1 VKSPSEYDVVIIGGG
16 INGAG
21 IARDAALRGLTV
33 LLLEQNDFGSGT
45 TSWSSRLIHGGL
57 RYLEYGEIPLVYESL
72 RERRVL
78 QTTAKHL
85 VRKLRINIPVYENSR
100 RGLLLLRAGMIAYDL
115 LSLGNPLPRHRVLDR
130 EEFLRNEPGLNPSG
144 LRGGVQYYDAQVPYA
159 ERLVIE
165 NIIAAESAGAVV
177 RNYSRV
183 TAIEVREGQVKRIL
197 YSARKTG
204 AEFAVDAKIVV
215 NATGPWVD
223 AVLATMNLSMP
234 RLIGGTKGSH
244 IIVGR
249 FKAAPTDAFYVEAH
263 ADGRP
268 LFIIP
273 WNNQYLIGTTDIRY
287 DGDPADA
294 SASTAE
300 IEYLLAE
307 TNRIFP
313 QANLGTQ
320 DIHYAYAGV
329 RPLPRRSAGP
339 ESAITRKHIIR
350 RHHDAKGLWTVI
362 GGKLTTYRSLSEDV
376 VDRIVRKDGL
386 KAGACRTREE
396 NLPGAKSLEEAE
408 AELRQFQRLTPQCRE
423 RLLGV
428 YGGRVRRILEL
439 ARDDPRFCAT
449 VDPQQTVLAA
459 EVVFSLR
466 CEFATNLID
475 ILHRRTMTGLAAD
488 LGASVAQG
496 VAAVAAT
503 ELGWTDAET
512 QRQLAEL
519 RAYNARLAT
528 HQGSSAAGARHCGRT
543 TAFD

>member
-1 VKSPSEYDVVIIGGG
+1 MKSPSEYDVVIVGGG

-21 IARDAALRGLTV
+21 IARDAALRGLAV

-78 QTTAKHL
+78 QTTARHL
-85 VRKLRINIPVYENSR
+85 VRKLRINIPVYEHSR

-115 LSLGNPLPRHRVLDR
+115 LSFGKPLPRHRVLGR
-130 EEFLRNEPGLNPSG
+130 EEFLRNEPGVNPSG
-144 LRGGVQYYDAQVPYA
+144 LRGGVQYYDGQVPYA

-183 TAIEVREGQVKRIL
+183 TAIDVQQGQVKRL
-197 YSARKTG
+197 VYSDHRTG
-204 AEFAVDAKIVV
+204 AESEVDARTVV

-249 FKAAPTDAFYVEAH
+249 FAGAPTDAFYVEAH

-273 WNNQYLIGTTDIRY
+273 WNDQYLIGTTDIRY
-287 DGDPADA
+287 DGDPAHAGATD
-294 SASTAE
+294 AE
-300 IEYLLAE
+300 IEYLLSE

-313 QANLGTQ
+313 QANLRTQ
-320 DIHYAYAGV
+320 DIHYTYAGV
-329 RPLPRRSAGP
+329 RPLPHRAGP

-376 VDRIVRKDGL
+376 VDRIIRSNGL
-386 KAGACRTREE
+386 KAGTCRTREE
-396 NLPGAKSLEEAE
+396 NLPGANSLEEAE
-408 AELRQFQRLTPQCRE
+408 AELQQFQRLTPECRE
-423 RLLGV
+423 RLLDV

-439 ARDDPRFCAT
+439 ARDDPRLGAT
-449 VDPQQTVLAA
+449 VDPQQRVLAA

-466 CEFATNLID
+466 SEFATNLID

-488 LGASVAQG
+488 LGAS
-496 VAAVAAT
+496 AAEGAAAAAAR
-503 ELGWTDAET
+503 ELEWTDAET
-512 QRQLAEL
+512 QRQLDAL
-519 RAYNARLAT
+519 RAYNARL
-528 HQGSSAAGARHCGRT
+528 GADRSV
-543 TAFD
+543 

>member
-1 VKSPSEYDVVIIGGG
+1 MKSPSEYDVVIIGGG

-78 QTTAKHL
+78 QTTARHL
-85 VRKLRINIPVYENSR
+85 VRKLRINIPVYEHSR

-115 LSLGNPLPRHRVLDR
+115 LSLGKPLPRHRVLGR
-130 EEFLRNEPGLNPSG
+130 EEFLRNEPGVNPSG

-165 NIIAAESAGAVV
+165 NIIAAERAGAVV

-183 TAIEVREGQVKRIL
+183 TAIDVQDGQVKRLL
-197 YSARKTG
+197 YSDHKTG
-204 AEFAVDAKIVV
+204 AESEVDAKIVV

-223 AVLATMNLSMP
+223 TVLATMNLSMP

-249 FKAAPTDAFYVEAH
+249 FKGAPRDAFYVEAD

-287 DGDPADA
+287 DGDPADVGA
-294 SASTAE
+294 SDAE
-300 IEYLLAE
+300 IEYLLSE

-329 RPLPRRSAGP
+329 RPLPHRAGP
-339 ESAITRKHIIR
+339 ESAITRKHIIL

-376 VDRIVRKDGL
+376 VDRIVRNNGL
-386 KAGACRTREE
+386 KASACRTREE
-396 NLPGAKSLEEAE
+396 NLPGANSLEEAE
-408 AELRQFQRLTPQCRE
+408 AELRQFQKLTPECRE

-428 YGGRVRRILEL
+428 YGGRLSRILEL
-439 ARDDPRFCAT
+439 ARDEPHLCAT

-459 EVVFSLR
+459 EVIFSLR

-475 ILHRRTMTGLAAD
+475 ILHRRTMMAD
-488 LGASVAQG
+488 RKSV
-496 VAAVAAT
+496 V
-503 ELGWTDAET
+503 
-512 QRQLAEL
+512 
-519 RAYNARLAT
+519 
-528 HQGSSAAGARHCGRT
+528 
-543 TAFD
+543 

>member
-45 TSWSSRLIHGGL
+45 SSWSSRLIHGGL

-85 VRKLRINIPVYENSR
+85 VRKLRINIPVYEHSR

-115 LSLGNPLPRHRVLDR
+115 LSLGKPLPRHRVLGR
-130 EEFLRNEPGLNPSG
+130 QELLRNEPGVNPSG
-144 LRGGVQYYDAQVPYA
+144 LRGGVQYYDAQVTYA

-177 RNYSRV
+177 RNYSKV
-183 TAIEVREGQVKRIL
+183 TGIDVQEGQANRLL
-197 YSARKTG
+197 YDDHKTG
-204 AEFAVDAKIVV
+204 LESEVHAKIVV

-223 AVLATMNLSMP
+223 TVLATTNLSTP

-244 IIVGR
+244 IVVGR
-249 FKAAPTDAFYVEAH
+249 FDSAPGDAFYVEAH

-273 WNNQYLIGTTDIRY
+273 WNSQYLIGTTDIRY
-287 DGDPADA
+287 EGDPSDA
-294 SASTAE
+294 CASDAE
-300 IEYLLAE
+300 IEYLLSE

-313 QANLGTQ
+313 QANLKTQ

-329 RPLPRRSAGP
+329 RPLPHGVGP
-339 ESAITRKHIIR
+339 ESAITRKHIVR
-350 RHHDAKGLWTVI
+350 RHRDAKGLLTVI

-376 VDRIVRKDGL
+376 VDRIVRHTRL
-386 KAGACRTREE
+386 KARACRTREE
-396 NLPGAKSLEEAE
+396 NLPGANSLEEAE
-408 AELRQFQRLTPQCRE
+408 VELRRFQTLTPECRG
-423 RLLGV
+423 RLLGI
-428 YGGRVRRILEL
+428 YGGRVTRVLEL
-439 ARDDPRFCAT
+439 AQREPHLCAA
-449 VDPQQTVLAA
+449 VDSQQTVLAA

-475 ILHRRTMTGLAAD
+475 ILHRRSMTGLDAD
-488 LGASVAQG
+488 LGASVAEG
-496 VAAVAAT
+496 TAAVAAR

-512 QRQLAEL
+512 RKQLHAL
-519 RAYNARLAT
+519 HAYNAKLAT
-528 HQGSSAAGARHCGRT
+528 P
-543 TAFD
+543 

>member
-1 VKSPSEYDVVIIGGG
+1 VKSPFEYDVVIIGGG

-21 IARDAALRGLTV
+21 IARDAALRGLSV

-45 TSWSSRLIHGGL
+45 SSWSSRLIHGGL

-72 RERRVL
+72 RERRAL

-85 VRKLRINIPVYENSR
+85 VRRLRINIPVYEHSR
-100 RGLLLLRAGMIAYDL
+100 RGLLVLRAGMIAYDL
-115 LSLGNPLPRHRVLDR
+115 LSLGKSLPNHRVLTRD
-130 EEFLRNEPGLNPSG
+130 EFLRDEGGVNPSG

-165 NIIAAESAGAVV
+165 NILGAENAGAVV

-183 TAIEVREGQVKRIL
+183 TKIDVQEGQVRRLI
-197 YSARKTG
+197 YNDHKTG
-204 AEFAVDAKIVV
+204 QESEVRARAVV

-223 AVLATMNLSMP
+223 AVLATLNLSTP

-244 IIVGR
+244 IVVGPFNGASR
-249 FKAAPTDAFYVEAH
+249 DAFYVEAH

-273 WNNQYLIGTTDIRY
+273 WNKQYLIGTTDIRY
-287 DGDPADA
+287 EGDPADA
-294 SASTAE
+294 GASDAE
-300 IEYLLAE
+300 IEYLLSE

-313 QANLGTQ
+313 RAKLATP

-329 RPLPRRSAGP
+329 RPLPHGAGP
-339 ESAITRKHIIR
+339 ESAITRKHIVR
-350 RHHDAKGLWTVI
+350 RHRDAKGLWTVV

-376 VDRIVRKDGL
+376 VDRIVKNTGV
-386 KAGACRTREE
+386 KARACRTREE
-396 NLPGAKSLEEAE
+396 KLPGANSLEEAE
-408 AELRQFQRLTPQCRE
+408 AELKQFQKLTPECRE
-423 RLLGV
+423 RMLDV
-428 YGGRVRRILEL
+428 YGSRAKDILDL
-439 ARDDPRFCAT
+439 ARGEPQLCAT

-466 CEFATNLID
+466 CEFATSLVD

-488 LGASVAQG
+488 LGASVTSG
-496 VAAVAAT
+496 IAAT
-503 ELGWTDAET
+503 AARELGWTEAEMR
-512 QRQLAEL
+512 RQLDAL
-519 RAYNARLAT
+519 HAYNARLAT
-528 HQGSSAAGARHCGRT
+528 GKTPARS
-543 TAFD
+543 